1 MKEGLQQKS
10 SETSEKKSHKS
21 EIKIPSFNQKQKL
34 SVSVLSQRARQQ
46 ILPEI
51 DCFKVRNLIND
62 CFKTNKITEKSV
74 ILAVKVS
81 FSGLSVVLT
90 TTNNFSAEYLKINK
104 DIWSQKLSE
113 FLDSEL
119 KIQNEIK
126 WRKTV
131 VHNVNTSI
139 IADINSDNTSF
150 LKQEIEEFNP
160 ELKLADLLV

>member
-1 MKEGLQQKS
+1 MKEELQQKS

-51 DCFKVRNLIND
+51 NCFKVRNLIND

-81 FSGLSVVLT
+81 FSELSVVLT
-90 TTNNFSAEYLKINK
+90 TTNDFSSEYLKTNK
-104 DIWSQKLSE
+104 DI
-113 FLDSEL
+113 
-119 KIQNEIK
+119 
-126 WRKTV
+126 
-131 VHNVNTSI
+131 
-139 IADINSDNTSF
+139 
-150 LKQEIEEFNP
+150 
-160 ELKLADLLV
+160 